1 MRLFLAI
8 NLPAGLRKALFEL
21 AGPLSKQQG
30 IRLVMGE
37 NIHITLKFLG
47 DVEQDDVGNIISA
60 LDGIGCGG
68 IVLDGIIPK
77 PFNVSLEG
85 LGAFPSLNN
94 IRVVW
99 AGCREGADGIVSLHE
114 TVEARLPQ
122 FPKDRDFH
130 PHATLARFKYA
141 KEKKALS
148 DFIQE
153 NKKRVFGSF
162 ELGSFEL
169 MKSELS
175 PDGASYGIL
184 ESFRL

>member
-8 NLPAGLRKALFEL
+8 NLPEGLRKALFE
-21 AGPLSKQQG
+21 ASEPLGKQQG
-30 IRLVMGE
+30 VRLVMEE

-60 LDGIGCGG
+60 LDGIRCDG
-68 IVLDGIIPK
+68 ITLDGIPK
-77 PFNVSLEG
+77 PFKVSLEG

-114 TVEARLPQ
+114 TVETRLPQ

-130 PHATLARFKYA
+130 PHATLARVKCA
-141 KEKKALS
+141 KEKKTLS

-162 ELGSFEL
+162 ELGGFEL